1 MKKKGLLALG
11 LAATM
16 AFTTACSGGGAE
28 STTAAP
34 AAEEKTESAQAESG
48 EKTEAA
54 DAEITEPVTIK
65 FANYALLEQG
75 YEEFWTGVKENFE
88 KENPNIT
95 IELSL
100 IHISE
105 PTRH

>member
-48 EKTEAA
+48 EAA
-54 DAEITEPVTIK
+54 SGEEITLKI
-65 FANYALLEQG
+65 ANYAILEAG
-75 YEEFWTGVKENFE
+75 YDTFWGEVKEGFE
-88 KENPNIT
+88 AKYPKKAYKAIIDT
-95 IELSL
+95 QK
-100 IHISE
+100 
-105 PTRH
+105 TAR

>member
-34 AAEEKTESAQAESG
+34 AAEEKTESA
-48 EKTEAA
+48 
-54 DAEITEPVTIK
+54 
-65 FANYALLEQG
+65 
-75 YEEFWTGVKENFE
+75 
-88 KENPNIT
+88 
-95 IELSL
+95 
-100 IHISE
+100 
-105 PTRH
+105 